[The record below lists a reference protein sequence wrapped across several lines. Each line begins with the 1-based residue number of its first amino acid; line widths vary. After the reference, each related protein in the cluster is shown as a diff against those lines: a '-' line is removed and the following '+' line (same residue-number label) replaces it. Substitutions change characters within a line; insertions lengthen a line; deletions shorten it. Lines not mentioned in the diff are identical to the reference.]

1 MSRTPIHPG
10 DHLADELQELGISAR
25 ELARTIKVP
34 TTRITDILRGRRGI
48 TGDTALRL
56 GRYFDVSPD
65 FWMNLQKLYELDLA
79 REELGDQLAEI
90 PRRARAGQ
98 KSHDGTWHSSLPG
111 RSC

>member
-1 MSRTPIHPG
+1 MPRMPIHPG
-10 DHLADELQELGISAR
+10 EHLADELRELGMSAR

-56 GRYFDVSPD
+56 GQYFGMSPD

-79 REELGDQLAEI
+79 RQELGDQLAEI
-90 PRRARAGQ
+90 PC
-98 KSHDGTWHSSLPG
+98 
-111 RSC
+111 RSRVGPDIRQPIPPQ

>member
-1 MSRTPIHPG
+1 MARIPIHPG
-10 DHLADELQELGISAR
+10 EHLGDELHELGMSAR

-56 GRYFDVSPD
+56 GQYFGVSPD

-79 REELGDQLAEI
+79 RQELGDQLADI
-90 PRRARAGQ
+90 PRRPRAG
-98 KSHDGTWHSSLPG
+98 SDEPHPNLP
-111 RSC
+111 R

>member
-1 MSRTPIHPG
+1 MPRAPIHPG
-10 DHLADELQELGISAR
+10 EHLADELHELSMSAR

-56 GRYFDVSPD
+56 GRYFGMSPD

-79 REELGDQLAEI
+79 RQELGDQLADI
-90 PRRARAGQ
+90 PRRAPTVPDTRQ
-98 KSHDGTWHSSLPG
+98 PPLPQ
-111 RSC
+111 

>member
-1 MSRTPIHPG
+1 MPRTPLHPG
-10 DHLADELQELGISAR
+10 EHLADELQELGLSAR

-56 GRYFDVSPD
+56 GQYFGVSPD

-79 REELGDQLAEI
+79 RQELGDQLAEI
-90 PRRARAGQ
+90 PRRTRAGCEERQ
-98 KSHDGTWHSSLPG
+98 PNLA
-111 RSC
+111 R